1 MCRRQGEDGETLR
14 LKVSDAGTGFT
25 AETLANFGKPYNS
38 SKGRPGGGLGL
49 FLSLNVARSFGGR
62 LYAANR
68 LPRGA
73 EVVLELPLSALA
85 LPPQQQDGSIDG

>member
-1 MCRRQGEDGETLR
+1 MFIVIIYCFIRYIN
-14 LKVSDAGTGFT
+14 SFA
-25 AETLANFGKPYNS
+25 KPYNS

-68 LPRGA
+68 VPRGA

-85 LPPQQQDGSIDG
+85 LPAQEPDGSNDG